1 MWGAAFTPASL
12 PACARA
18 GAPSAPTG
26 LPAASKAL
34 GVTRGSAISP
44 PSPSELVRDSSGRGC
59 APASPPP
66 PGPWLSPPPPRC
78 RQLPAQPPITVSRV
92 PGVTGAWGRR
102 VASSGL
108 PRATGSSAPR
118 PPPPL
123 PRPLP
128 RPPSCLRSAGSCL
141 IPVVAEQLS
150 QVCGHRQVCPAL
162 RPRVCARGC
171 ATPPPR
177 TCGPGCG
184 ITPGRGRWAPK
195 PRREAREVPARSCSE
210 EA

>member
-1 MWGAAFTPASL
+1 MLPPARL
-12 PACARA
+12 P
-18 GAPSAPTG
+18 
-26 LPAASKAL
+26 
-34 GVTRGSAISP
+34 
-44 PSPSELVRDSSGRGC
+44 RDRGC
-59 APASPPP
+59 RLPQ
-66 PGPWLSPPPPRC
+66 PRC

-102 VASSGL
+102 AASSGL

-118 PPPPL
+118 PPP
-123 PRPLP
+123 
-128 RPPSCLRSAGSCL
+128 RPPSCPRSAGSCL

-162 RPRVCARGC
+162 RPRVCVRAC

-184 ITPGRGRWAPK
+184 ITPGAWALGPQTQAGGPRSSRAELVRRGLGASNILTYFLK
-195 PRREAREVPARSCSE
+195 ASEARTKPTRFCEAHEQGGEVSRCSVRS
-210 EA
+210 